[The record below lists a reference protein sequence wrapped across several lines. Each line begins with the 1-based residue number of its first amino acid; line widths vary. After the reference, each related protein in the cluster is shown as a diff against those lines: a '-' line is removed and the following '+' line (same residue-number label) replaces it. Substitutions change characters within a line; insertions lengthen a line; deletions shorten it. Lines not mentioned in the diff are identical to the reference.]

1 MATVFVPHELIKVLE
16 SIKKDHPK
24 NGSGSLDANYQGLH
38 QLVLQIA
45 ACRPEALIELAYSL
59 PLSAIRSLAKYF
71 PSNGFQ
77 IDRANLA
84 EILMA
89 RLTHSIF
96 ESYLNAWQ
104 DHYDDPTN
112 QVLLHRMIRE
122 LLTASRQEDH
132 KSQLVM
138 IEALSNNPS
147 IDEEIY
153 QRSVNLRLTVRETL
167 EKFHLRPMSRLAL
180 HAYFAEYYTC
190 PTATFKK
197 IKEQT
202 FLGHLRQ
209 MNNKQL
215 TQSLN
220 NLLSVADMEVFE
232 RYQPVANY
240 IKSTYGKPG
249 NVQSGYFWDEITP
262 DNQKRF
268 HMWLNLVTI
277 LEFFEGERA
286 DFWKRFVSRCRAISS
301 SYKHGRIFLDFG
313 AFHVVEFRD
322 VGRAGFI
329 LDAKI
334 YDQHI
339 QQYEESDV
347 KNDDIRRKILDGD
360 LYLDRILHHS
370 GWQYKVAR
378 TVEVLLSRN
387 EVRHDAR

>member
-1 MATVFVPHELIKVLE
+1 MDAVFIPHELIKVLE
-16 SIKKDHPK
+16 SIKRDHPK

-77 IDRANLA
+77 IDRVNLA
-84 EILMA
+84 EVLMA
-89 RLTHSIF
+89 RLTYSIF
-96 ESYLNAWQ
+96 ESYLYAWQ
-104 DHYDDPTN
+104 DHYDDPTS

-122 LLTASRQEDH
+122 LLTVSRYEDH
-132 KSQLVM
+132 KSQLVLL
-138 IEALSNNPS
+138 ETLSFNLS

-180 HAYFAEYYTC
+180 HAYFAEYYVC
-190 PTATFKK
+190 PAAVFKK
-197 IKEQT
+197 IKEQI
-202 FLGHLRQ
+202 FLNHLKQ

-215 TQSLN
+215 TQSIN
-220 NLLSVADMEVFE
+220 NLLAVADMELFE

-249 NVQSGYFWDEITP
+249 NVQSSYFWDEITP
-262 DNQKRF
+262 DNQKRYL
-268 HMWLNLVTI
+268 MWLNLVTI
-277 LEFFEGERA
+277 LEFFDGERA